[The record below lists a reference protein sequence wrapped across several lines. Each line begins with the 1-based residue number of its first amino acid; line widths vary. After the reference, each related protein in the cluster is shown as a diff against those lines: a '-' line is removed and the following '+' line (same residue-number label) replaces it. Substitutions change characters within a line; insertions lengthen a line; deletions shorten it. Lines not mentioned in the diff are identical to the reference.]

1 MACAEQPGLAYTNF
15 RTSFARRSNRAC
27 FWLPFPCLRNILR
40 RICVNRYQRFAGG
53 SIKPN
58 RLGCLPVGRGQFL
71 CFPVGDDWM
80 DVVQSAVHAV
90 DLEFDPEFRHA
101 IALKSLVL
109 FLVEFNSSQ
118 GCALICTSN
127 GQRVAC
133 VTQGWT
139 EIPIIGVMHPDRYVE
154 REGVPY
160 VHAPYVHRIYHRDQP
175 DLTITD

>member
-1 MACAEQPGLAYTNF
+1 
-15 RTSFARRSNRAC
+15 
-27 FWLPFPCLRNILR
+27 
-40 RICVNRYQRFAGG
+40 
-53 SIKPN
+53 
-58 RLGCLPVGRGQFL
+58 
-71 CFPVGDDWM
+71 M

-118 GCALICTSN
+118 GCALICTGN

-139 EIPIIGVMHPDRYVE
+139 EIPIIGVVHPDRYVE